1 MIAPQGYRE
10 QTPSPERLVEE
21 HMSLVH
27 RLAWH
32 FHGRVGRFVEIDDLI
47 QAGYVGLVE
56 ATSRYTVQDGVSFGA
71 YAAIRVRGAILDALR
86 RNSNLCRKTVLMRQT
101 VARARSKLTQ
111 RLGREPVQ
119 EELAAE
125 VDLTLRELQDWEAR
139 FQVNEL
145 QSLDEIYT
153 DHSLLFGDLAASP
166 ERQTE
171 LAELKALLRAS
182 IAELPKREAL
192 VLQLCYVEE
201 LNVYEMGA
209 VLGVTPGRVS
219 QLKKAAIDR
228 LRKSMAAR
236 LGEPDT

>member
-1 MIAPQGYRE
+1 MIAPHGYRE
-10 QTPSPERLVEE
+10 QRPEPERLVAE
-21 HMSLVH
+21 HMPLVH

-32 FHGRVGRFVEIDDLI
+32 FHGRVGRFVEVDDLI

-56 ATSRYTVQDGVSFGA
+56 ATSRYTVQEGVTFGA

-101 VARARSKLTQ
+101 VAKARGKLTQ
-111 RLGREPVQ
+111 RLGREPDMA
-119 EELAAE
+119 ELAA
-125 VDLTLRELQDWEAR
+125 DLEITVPELQDWEAR
-139 FQVNEL
+139 FQVNQL

-153 DHSLLFGDLAASP
+153 DQSLLFGDMGASA

-171 LAELKALLRAS
+171 LSELKSLLREA
-182 IAELPKREAL
+182 IEALPEREAL

-209 VLGVTPGRVS
+209 VLDVTPGRVS
-219 QLKKAAIDR
+219 QLKKAAIER
-228 LRKSMAAR
+228 LRKTMTAR
-236 LGEPDT
+236 LGEA